1 MIIWVSAVVNLLLW
15 VINLICGLGCIFFLL
30 PAFGGRQVLNMK
42 GKILAVVC
50 VLGYLVSG
58 YALITTSVMP
68 I

>member
-15 VINLICGLGCIFFLL
+15 VVNLTCGLGCICFLL
-30 PAFGGRQVLNMK
+30 PTFGGWQTLHMK
-42 GKILAVVC
+42 GKTLAVVC
-50 VLGYLVSG
+50 VVGYSVSG